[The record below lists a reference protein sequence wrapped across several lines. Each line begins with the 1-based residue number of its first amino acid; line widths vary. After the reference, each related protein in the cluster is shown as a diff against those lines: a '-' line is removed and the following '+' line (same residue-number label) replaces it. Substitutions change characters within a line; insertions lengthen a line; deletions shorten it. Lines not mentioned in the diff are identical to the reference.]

1 MYNKYEILKLLV
13 SFCRFVNLQIVR
25 TKEYRERRIQRTKT
39 FIRKRRRR
47 LLTFMTKFDCPNK
60 SIYPAISTF
69 AVQIYHTNKFLLY
82 S

>member
-1 MYNKYEILKLLV
+1 MYKKYEILELLV

-25 TKEYRERRIQRTKT
+25 TKT

-47 LLTFMTKFDCPNK
+47 LLTLVTVNILTPSQESKNTKKQFRNLWAGLK
-60 SIYPAISTF
+60 SLF
-69 AVQIYHTNKFLLY
+69 VGLKVY

>member
-1 MYNKYEILKLLV
+1 MYKKYEILKLLV

-25 TKEYRERRIQRTKT
+25 TKT
-39 FIRKRRRR
+39 FIRKRRHISD
-47 LLTFMTKFDCPNK
+47 TKYILQIGQIACIPC
-60 SIYPAISTF
+60 IYPAISTF

>member
-1 MYNKYEILKLLV
+1 MHKKYEILKLSV

-25 TKEYRERRIQRTKT
+25 TKS

-47 LLTFMTKFDCPNK
+47 LLTLVTVNIVPPSQESRNIQK
-60 SIYPAISTF
+60 SSSGIYGRGLK
-69 AVQIYHTNKFLLY
+69 VY

>member
-1 MYNKYEILKLLV
+1 MYEKYEILKLLV

-25 TKEYRERRIQRTKT
+25 TKT

-47 LLTFMTKFDCPNK
+47 LLTLVNIVPPSQESRNIQK
-60 SIYPAISTF
+60 SSSGIYGRGLK
-69 AVQIYHTNKFLLY
+69 VY